1 MSDLYNNLHICR
13 ILKCVATRGILKEN
27 YAAGKRSKTEV
38 FRSMINK
45 FRNGE
50 KTIGTFLHTKSI
62 PLVEALGYSG
72 LDFVAIDM
80 EHAPLSTDEVSG
92 YLTAAKAAGLS
103 AIVRVSSG
111 SRENILHMLDAGA
124 DGIIVP
130 NISTVEEVKEL
141 IKHAKFTPVGERGF
155 CPTRDGGWGYADHAG
170 GALTS
175 YMDYANKHTFLL
187 PQCETTGCLEHIEEI
202 TALDGVDGI
211 LIGPFDLSISMGI
224 PGEFDNPLHIAAV
237 KRILDACKK
246 NGKLAMLFVGN
257 TARGKQAFEE
267 GFDSVIY
274 GLDLSILVETYKKGI
289 ADIKE

>member
-1 MSDLYNNLHICR
+1 MDLIEKFKN
-13 ILKCVATRGILKEN
+13 
-27 YAAGKRSKTEV
+27 GKQ
-38 FRSMINK
+38 
-45 FRNGE
+45 
-50 KTIGTFLHTKSI
+50 TIGTFLHTKSVPVI
-62 PLVEALGYSG
+62 EALGYSG
-72 LDFVAIDM
+72 LDFVAVDM

-92 YLTAAKAAGLS
+92 YLTAAKAADLP

-130 NISTVEEVKEL
+130 NISTVDEVKEL
-141 IKHAKFTPVGERGF
+141 VKHAKFMPVGERGF
-155 CPTRDGGWGYADHAG
+155 CPTRDGGWGFAEHAQG
-170 GALTS
+170 PLTE
-175 YMDYANKHTFLL
+175 YMDYANRNTLLL

-202 TALDGVDGI
+202 TAIEGVDGI

-224 PGEFDNPLHIAAV
+224 PGEFGNPLHVAAI

-274 GLDLSILVETYKKGI
+274 GLDLSVLVETYKK
-289 ADIKE
+289 AVSEIKAE